1 MAQNKPNVSKKNKY
15 YTLSQKVYFA
25 LHFREPAWE
34 SPPMTRSCG
43 RVLVG
48 KTRQNLRGA
57 PLGLPEHLPQN
68 QSLSVLLLHDFH
80 QLL

>member
-1 MAQNKPNVSKKNKY
+1 
-15 YTLSQKVYFA
+15 
-25 LHFREPAWE
+25 
-34 SPPMTRSCG
+34 MTRSCG

-48 KTRQNLRGA
+48 KASQNSRGA

>member
-1 MAQNKPNVSKKNKY
+1 MDCSLPGSSVPGASTGVP
-15 YTLSQKVYFA
+15 THDKVM
-25 LHFREPAWE
+25 WE
-34 SPPMTRSCG
+34 SSGGPGEPE
-43 RVLVG
+43 L
-48 KTRQNLRGA
+48 KGA